1 MHIERLHS
9 QFRGEVDIAAQA
21 FFLWKTIN
29 KHASEDRRIYTGLNE
44 QALSWNILTH
54 SLQTTFFIVLG
65 RLFDTDGDA
74 FSVHAFLRSCI
85 DNIEQFSKEFL
96 RQRKLENSSG
106 GEPEW
111 LEEYLN
117 NAYVPDKRDF
127 QMIRG
132 ALRKRQKRYEKVY
145 RPIRNTVV
153 AHKATATMD
162 NVDAL
167 FGRTD
172 VAEIEEFLWFL
183 HQVQETVF
191 QLIYNGWLTKIG
203 DHAFGEE
210 EYVGRD
216 VHSLLERLK
225 I

>member
-1 MHIERLHS
+1 MQIELLHN
-9 QFRGEVDIAAQA
+9 QFRGEVDTASQA
-21 FFLWKTIN
+21 FFLWRAIN
-29 KHASEDRRIYTGLNE
+29 RYATEDREIYRGLNE

-85 DNIEQFSKEFL
+85 ENVDQFSKERL

-106 GEPEW
+106 AEPEW
-111 LEEYLN
+111 LEDYVRD
-117 NAYVPDKRDF
+117 AYVPVEKDF
-127 QMIRG
+127 QMMRG
-132 ALRKRQKRYEKVY
+132 ALTKRQKRYEEVY

-153 AHKATATMD
+153 AHKDAATMN
-162 NVDAL
+162 NVDTL
-167 FGRTD
+167 FGKTD

-191 QLIYNGWLTKIG
+191 QLMYNGRLTQIG
-203 DHAFGEE
+203 DHAFGED
-210 EYVGRD
+210 EYVVRD
-216 VHSLLERLK
+216 VQSLLERLK
-225 I
+225 V